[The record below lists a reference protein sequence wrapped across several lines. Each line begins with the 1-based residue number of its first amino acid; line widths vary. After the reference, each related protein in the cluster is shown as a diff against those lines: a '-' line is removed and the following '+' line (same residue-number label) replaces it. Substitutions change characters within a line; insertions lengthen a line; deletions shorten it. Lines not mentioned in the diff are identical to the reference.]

1 MAGDWVVVNPNV
13 MASETGSNNNTGG
26 SPAVGG
32 ITLGF
37 LWTNETAL
45 CITLVLGT
53 FFLAAN
59 LILFA
64 AIYRRRVAC
73 AKRDGHRQDD
83 NPSLQATRAEAVP
96 LSYFQNEAELSI
108 TILAIAF
115 QMLADGNG
123 LLDQKVQILWKLWGK
138 AFLLQD
144 SQYFIASHKSDLSN
158 TMGVSEKA
166 KMDTTLLR
174 SKAPQT
180 PKDNSLVKIAVE
192 MAGKPPQLIEFN
204 QKQPLATIIQD
215 LCNYWNL
222 TDAET
227 YALRFNTETS
237 RAFVSEKN
245 RLEVKNGHVLQLGF
259 SPGKITQS
267 ILDQLSPQSSHED
280 KMKAIQ
286 ELAGYA
292 TDPTFT
298 AEFTDK
304 LGMKT
309 LIGYVENTES
319 GKLSDQITVH
329 LLPAFVDLMD
339 HGLTQWDVLEPTFI
353 KRIASFINNQSSAQ
367 DPRTLQA
374 ALSILES
381 LAQNSSTKYGIVER
395 ELTIPNLAMH
405 LQNTSPSIQQN
416 TLALIN
422 ALFLKADDSKRT
434 AMSKTLNA
442 RQIRNIIVMSIIQV
456 PGVASGNEIAHQLHV
471 LQTLMLN
478 VLEEAMNCPIE
489 PGDMEAQEKIKELR
503 RIAFDNDGS
512 DSLTPVKDVATRKQ
526 IIPRDFRKLGFK
538 NDATPLND
546 FAQVPPGA
554 LALDA
559 MLYFAS
565 YHPEKYSRVVLENSG
580 RGDEYDCPFVRAAI
594 ELIKLLCEILKIG
607 EPPTEQGTLFHPMF
621 FNHDH
626 PFEELFCICIVVVNK
641 TWKEMRATVEDF
653 AKVFSV
659 VREQI
664 TRVLAGR
671 PLTQEIFKER
681 IAALTYAEITDL
693 WQQERT
699 SREKWESRSRPI
711 MELRQQIEPEIVELI
726 QQQRLG
732 FLTEGTRFSKYTNRG
747 RVKDKFWYV
756 RLSPNHRVLHYGD
769 CDEKSVP
776 ALDELTDKLPIVDIR
791 TLVTGKDCPHMKDLK
806 GKKTTS
812 QYPFSLM
819 LDSNDVG
826 SLDFVAPD
834 QQTFDYWVDGINAL
848 LGNKMTSKE
857 AMADLEFLLSMN
869 TKLRLLDVEGLD
881 LPEEPPVIPREPTNY
896 DFAVEIK

>member
-1 MAGDWVVVNPNV
+1 
-13 MASETGSNNNTGG
+13 
-26 SPAVGG
+26 
-32 ITLGF
+32 
-37 LWTNETAL
+37 
-45 CITLVLGT
+45 
-53 FFLAAN
+53 
-59 LILFA
+59 
-64 AIYRRRVAC
+64 
-73 AKRDGHRQDD
+73 
-83 NPSLQATRAEAVP
+83 
-96 LSYFQNEAELSI
+96 
-108 TILAIAF
+108 
-115 QMLADGNG
+115 
-123 LLDQKVQILWKLWGK
+123 
-138 AFLLQD
+138 
-144 SQYFIASHKSDLSN
+144 
-158 TMGVSEKA
+158 
-166 KMDTTLLR
+166 MDTTLLR

-192 MAGKPPQLIEFN
+192 MAGKPPQLMEFN
-204 QKQPLATIIQD
+204 QKQQLSTIIQE

-222 TDAET
+222 TDSET
-227 YALRFNTETS
+227 YALRFDLS

-245 RLEVKNGHVLQLGF
+245 RLEVKNGTVLQLVF

-267 ILDQLSPQSSHED
+267 ILDQLSPQSTHEE

-298 AEFTDK
+298 AEFTEK
-304 LGMKT
+304 QGMKM
-309 LIGYVENTES
+309 LISYVETMES

-339 HGLTQWDVLEPTFI
+339 HGLTQWDVLESTFI
-353 KRIASFINNQSSAQ
+353 KRIASFVNNQSSAQ

-381 LAQNSSTKYGIVER
+381 LVQNSISKYGIVEK
-395 ELTIPNLAMH
+395 ELTIPNLAKH
-405 LQNTSPSIQQN
+405 LQNALPSIQQN

-434 AMSKTLNA
+434 AMSKTINT
-442 RQIRNIIVMSIIQV
+442 RQIRNGIVMSIIQV
-456 PGVASGNEIAHQLHV
+456 PSVANGNEIAHQLHV
-471 LQTLMLN
+471 LQTLLLN
-478 VLEEAMNCPIE
+478 VLEEPMNRPIDS
-489 PGDMEAQEKIKELR
+489 GDVDAQEKIKELR
-503 RIAFDNDGS
+503 RIAFDSDGS

-526 IIPRDFRKLGFK
+526 VIPRDFRKLGFK

-580 RGDEYDCPFVRAAI
+580 RGDEYDCPFARAAI
-594 ELIKLLCEILKIG
+594 ELTRLLCEILKIG
-607 EPPTEQGTLFHPMF
+607 EPPTEQGTSYHPMF

-626 PFEELFCICIVVVNK
+626 PFEELFCICLVVVNK

-664 TRVLAGR
+664 TRVLVGR
-671 PLTQEIFKER
+671 PATQEIFKER

-711 MELRQQIEPEIVELI
+711 MELRQQIEPEILELI

-776 ALDELTDKLPIVDIR
+776 ALDELTDKLPVVEIR

>member
-1 MAGDWVVVNPNV
+1 M
-13 MASETGSNNNTGG
+13 
-26 SPAVGG
+26 
-32 ITLGF
+32 
-37 LWTNETAL
+37 
-45 CITLVLGT
+45 
-53 FFLAAN
+53 
-59 LILFA
+59 
-64 AIYRRRVAC
+64 
-73 AKRDGHRQDD
+73 
-83 NPSLQATRAEAVP
+83 
-96 LSYFQNEAELSI
+96 
-108 TILAIAF
+108 
-115 QMLADGNG
+115 
-123 LLDQKVQILWKLWGK
+123 
-138 AFLLQD
+138 D
-144 SQYFIASHKSDLSN
+144 S
-158 TMGVSEKA
+158 
-166 KMDTTLLR
+166 TLLR
-174 SKAPQT
+174 SKALPT
-180 PKDNSLVKIAVE
+180 PKDNNVVKIAVE
-192 MAGKPPQLIEFN
+192 MAGKTPQLIELN
-204 QKQPLATIIQD
+204 QKQPLSTIIQD

-222 TDAET
+222 IDAET
-227 YALRFNTETS
+227 YALRFNMEAN
-237 RAFVSEKN
+237 RAFVSEQN
-245 RLEVKNGHVLQLGF
+245 RLDVKNGHVLQLGF

-267 ILDQLSPQSSHED
+267 ILDQLSPQSAHED
-280 KMKAIQ
+280 KMKAVQ
-286 ELAGYA
+286 ELAGHA

-298 AEFTDK
+298 AEFTEK
-304 LGMKT
+304 QGMKM
-309 LIGYVENTES
+309 LIAYIEHMET
-319 GKLSDQITVH
+319 GKPSDQITAL

-339 HGLTQWDVLEPTFI
+339 HGLTQWDVLEPSFI
-353 KRIASFINNQSSAQ
+353 KKIAFYINSQASAQ

-381 LAQNSSTKYGIVER
+381 IAHNSSTKYAIVEK

-405 LQNTSPSIQQN
+405 LQNASAAIQQN

-434 AMSKTLNA
+434 AMSKTINS
-442 RQIRNIIVMSIIQV
+442 RQIRNTIVMSIIQV
-456 PGVASGNEIAHQLHV
+456 PGVASGNEVAHQLHV
-471 LQTLMLN
+471 LQTLLLN
-478 VLEEAMNCPIE
+478 VLEEPMNRPIE
-489 PGDMEAQEKIKELR
+489 SGDVEALEKIRELR

-512 DSLTPVKDVATRKQ
+512 DSITPVKDVVTRKQ
-526 IIPRDFRKLGFK
+526 VIPRDFRKLGFR

-559 MLYFAS
+559 MHYFAL

-580 RGDEYDCPFVRAAI
+580 RGDDYDCPFARAAI
-594 ELIKLLCEILKIG
+594 ELTKLLCEILKIG
-607 EPPTEQGTLFHPMF
+607 EAPTEQGTSFHPMF

-626 PFEELFCICIVVVNK
+626 PFEELFCICLVVVNK

-664 TRVLAGR
+664 TRVLAGH
-671 PLTQEIFKER
+671 PPSQEIFKER

-711 MELRQQIEPEIVELI
+711 MELRQQIEPEILELI

-776 ALDELTDKLPIVDIR
+776 ALDELKEKLSIVDIR

-812 QYPFSLM
+812 QFPFSLM
-819 LDSNDVG
+819 LDSHDVG

-881 LPEEPPVIPREPTNY
+881 LPEEPPAIPREPTNY